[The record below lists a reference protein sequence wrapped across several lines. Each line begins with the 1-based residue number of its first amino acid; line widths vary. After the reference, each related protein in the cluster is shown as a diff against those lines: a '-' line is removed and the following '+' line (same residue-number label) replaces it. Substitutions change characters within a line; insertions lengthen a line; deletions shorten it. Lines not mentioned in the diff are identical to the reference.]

1 MEKLT
6 ILLLVAA
13 VLVSTQAL
21 IQGGGEKS
29 QKAKINFLT
38 ARKLSGNRQIR
49 GECRDW
55 LSYCTSS
62 SACCDPF
69 ECLSGL
75 CDYLSIG
82 I

>member
-21 IQGGGEKS
+21 IQGGGEKP
-29 QKAKINFLT
+29 QKAKINFYT
-38 ARKLSGNRQIR
+38 ARRLSGNRQAR
-49 GECRDW
+49 ECGMWYQACDD
-55 LSYCTSS
+55 THP
-62 SACCDPF
+62 CCDWSR
-69 ECLSGL
+69 CHNNY
-75 CDYLSIG
+75 CITA